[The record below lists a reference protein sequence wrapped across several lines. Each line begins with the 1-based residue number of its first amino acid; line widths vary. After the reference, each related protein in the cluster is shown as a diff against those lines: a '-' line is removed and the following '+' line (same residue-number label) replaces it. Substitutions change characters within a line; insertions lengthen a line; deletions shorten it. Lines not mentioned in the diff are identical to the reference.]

1 MLKEKNFFD
10 RMITRHKIL
19 QKKTN
24 SFSFVMLF
32 QYNAVRNSSKS
43 VLQSINENIDKDN
56 WEIFNVSGV

>member
-1 MLKEKNFFD
+1 
-10 RMITRHKIL
+10 MITRHKIL

-56 WEIFNVSGV
+56 WEIFNVKSL